1 MLALFFMIDPS
12 VSLTPNSF
20 TPPPPP
26 PRFGHVRELCPLLL
40 QCEHRRVM
48 PQTPLGPLSTTTEF
62 VLLSDMHLYITERAS
77 EREARELE
85 RERETEIY
93 VGGGNDWGWRGDF
106 IWKCEG

>member
-48 PQTPLGPLSTTTEF
+48 PKTTLGPVSTTTEF
-62 VLLSDMHLYITERAS
+62 VLTQRYLSVYHRAAS
-77 EREARELE
+77 ERARD
-85 RERETEIY
+85 RERQREIY